1 MFALPPEWAFALE
14 SKRFSGSPTQFH
26 IHRLTGGD
34 ARISTCLPQRAITV
48 DLAVASAPTTDMV
61 AVQMGRYGP
70 VLAVGRGVSG
80 ALVAMRLAD
89 RLSVK
94 SVTAHHRDRGSN
106 ASTGTRLT
114 ASA

>member
-48 DLAVASAPTTDMV
+48 DLD
-61 AVQMGRYGP
+61 G
-70 VLAVGRGVSG
+70 
-80 ALVAMRLAD
+80 
-89 RLSVK
+89 
-94 SVTAHHRDRGSN
+94 
-106 ASTGTRLT
+106 
-114 ASA
+114 